1 MKDGICYIVGA
12 GENYGKAPVP
22 KGGTCLEMNFEA
34 AIFDLD
40 GTLLNS
46 MDVWE
51 KIDIAFLSKRGLP
64 VPINY
69 VTEICARSFEEAAQY
84 TIELFELSEGVE
96 SIIKEWNAMAAY
108 EYAHHVRLMPYT
120 LDYMSRLNA
129 LRVKL
134 AVATGLPEEL
144 YKPCLTNNGVYE
156 SFDIICSTDQVERG
170 KEYPDIF
177 LFASGELKIPPQ
189 KCIVFEDV
197 LPAVRSAKQA
207 GMITYG
213 VYDKYSAHNESE
225 IKAIADGYLYDFR
238 NAPLPQKEA

>member
-1 MKDGICYIVGA
+1 
-12 GENYGKAPVP
+12 
-22 KGGTCLEMNFEA
+22 MNFEA

-64 VPINY
+64 VHPDY
-69 VTEICARSFEEAAQY
+69 VMDICALSFEEAAQY
-84 TIELFELSEGVE
+84 TIELFELNETVPD
-96 SIIKEWNAMAAY
+96 IIEEWNAMAAY

-120 LDYMSRLNA
+120 YEYLLRLKA
-129 LRVKL
+129 LHIKL

-144 YKPCLTNNGVYE
+144 YKPCLINNGIYNM
-156 SFDIICSTDQVERG
+156 FDFLCSTEQVQRG

-177 LFASGELKIPPQ
+177 LFVSNGLGVSPQ

-197 LPAVRSAKQA
+197 LPAVRSAKQV

-213 VYDKYSAHNESE
+213 VYDKYSAHNEE
-225 IKAIADGYLYDFR
+225 KIRAIADGYIHDFR
-238 NAPLPQKEA
+238 NAPLPQKER

>member
-1 MKDGICYIVGA
+1 MI
-12 GENYGKAPVP
+12 
-22 KGGTCLEMNFEA
+22 NFEA

-51 KIDIAFLSKRGLP
+51 RIDIDFLSKRGLP
-64 VPINY
+64 VPANY

-84 TIELFELSEGVE
+84 TINLFGLNETVP
-96 SIIKEWNAMAAY
+96 SIIEEWNLMAVHEY
-108 EYAHHVRLMPYT
+108 ENNVRLMPYT
-120 LDYMSRLNA
+120 HEYLLRLKA
-129 LRVKL
+129 LHIKL

-144 YKPCLTNNGVYE
+144 YKPCLINNGVYE
-156 SFDIICSTDQVERG
+156 LFDFQCSTDQVQKG
-170 KEYPDIF
+170 KEYPDVF
-177 LFASGELKIPPQ
+177 LFVSNELKISPQ

-197 LPAVRSAKQA
+197 LPAVKSAKQA

-213 VYDKYSAHNESE
+213 VYDKYSAHNELE

-238 NAPLPQKEA
+238 DAPLPQGEA

>member
-1 MKDGICYIVGA
+1 
-12 GENYGKAPVP
+12 
-22 KGGTCLEMNFEA
+22 MNFEA

-46 MDVWE
+46 MDVWK

-64 VPINY
+64 VPPHY
-69 VTEICARSFEEAAQY
+69 VTEICSRSFEESAQY
-84 TIELFELSEGVE
+84 TIELFGLNETVPA
-96 SIIKEWNAMAAY
+96 IIEEWNLMAAH
-108 EYAHHVRLMPYT
+108 EYANNIRLTPYT
-120 LDYMSRLNA
+120 HEYLLRLKA
-129 LRVKL
+129 FHIKL

-144 YKPCLTNNGVYE
+144 YKPCLINNGIYDV
-156 SFDIICSTDQVERG
+156 FDILCSTDQMERG
-170 KEYPDIF
+170 KEYPEIF
-177 LFASGELKIPPQ
+177 LSVSSRLKIPPQ

-213 VYDKYSAHNESE
+213 VYDKYSAHHGPK
-225 IKAIADGYLYDFR
+225 IRAIADGYLYSFC